1 MATIASRLDQLFLI
15 LFALLLPLSFSV
27 NASLAEGGRK
37 AEVSGNDTLVYPTF
51 VTIDDGAVC
60 LSGKPASYYFLPGYG
75 DGLRNWL
82 LFHNGGGWCKNISDC
97 RTYIHRKGLDNDA
110 VPIAFRD
117 DTIFSNNSDKN
128 PEFYNW
134 NKVWVRYCDGSSFT
148 GNSQKTK
155 NGTTYYFRGARIFN
169 AVIQELLGKGM
180 DRAENALLLGSSAGG
195 VATAIYCDRFRGFL
209 PSAFRVKCFSD
220 GGYFFLSNHHIKGN
234 QFLSFFKGLINLHG
248 STDALPKSCTSK
260 LTAALCFFPPNLKDG
275 IYTPIFFLNS
285 AFDLVQIN
293 YTLSIEYADCANHR
307 NCSSRQVRVL
317 QDL

>member
-1 MATIASRLDQLFLI
+1 
-15 LFALLLPLSFSV
+15 
-27 NASLAEGGRK
+27 
-37 AEVSGNDTLVYPTF
+37 
-51 VTIDDGAVC
+51 
-60 LSGKPASYYFLPGYG
+60 
-75 DGLRNWL
+75 
-82 LFHNGGGWCKNISDC
+82 
-97 RTYIHRKGLDNDA
+97 
-110 VPIAFRD
+110 
-117 DTIFSNNSDKN
+117 
-128 PEFYNW
+128 
-134 NKVWVRYCDGSSFT
+134 
-148 GNSQKTK
+148 
-155 NGTTYYFRGARIFN
+155 
-169 AVIQELLGKGM
+169 M

-317 QDL
+317 QDLRTELLEFLPPLTSNSTKGVLINSYPSHTRLFDPTWNSMAPVANETYNQLLRDWYFDRKRVQIIDQNPCPDVDCTRPPY

>member
-128 PEFYNW
+128 PGNDQICNDTGQISVADAGFAT
-134 NKVWVRYCDGSSFT
+134 KVVGS
-148 GNSQKTK
+148 TK
-155 NGTTYYFRGARIFN
+155 NSGWRP
-169 AVIQELLGKGM
+169 
-180 DRAENALLLGSSAGG
+180 AE
-195 VATAIYCDRFRGFL
+195 
-209 PSAFRVKCFSD
+209 
-220 GGYFFLSNHHIKGN
+220 
-234 QFLSFFKGLINLHG
+234 
-248 STDALPKSCTSK
+248 
-260 LTAALCFFPPNLKDG
+260 
-275 IYTPIFFLNS
+275 
-285 AFDLVQIN
+285 
-293 YTLSIEYADCANHR
+293 
-307 NCSSRQVRVL
+307 
-317 QDL
+317 